1 MSDLLIGAGG
11 GGGGGK
17 GGGGK
22 AYTPSTAQ
30 DGLDSVQYAQLID
43 LISEGEI
50 EGLKNGLKSIFINNT
65 PLQNADNS
73 YNFQNVSVYTTT
85 GTQNQASIPISNN
98 IENEISVGT
107 QVLNGLPVIKS
118 ITSPNVD
125 AARITITVPQLQ
137 TFTDKGDI
145 VGASVNLQIA
155 VQYAGGGFQ
164 TVIDD
169 VISGRSGDLYQKDY
183 IVNFTGSKPVDV
195 RVTRVTA
202 DSADPK
208 LSNAISF
215 SALTEITYAR
225 LRYPN
230 SALVGL
236 RIDAEQF
243 SSIPSRS
250 YLVRGIKIKIPNNA
264 TVDATTGR
272 LIYSGTWNGT
282 LGAAAWCT
290 CPSWI
295 LYDLLTSTRYGFGDH
310 IQPASLD
317 KWSFYS
323 ASVYAN
329 QLVADGFGG
338 QEARFACNVNIQ
350 TQEEAFKVVND
361 LCSVFRAQSYWSTGT
376 LTVSQDKPTDSAYL
390 FTLANTL
397 EGGFSYQNSSK
408 KTRPTVALV
417 SYLDL
422 TTREIAIE
430 AVEDSTAIA
439 KYGVITTQVSAFA
452 CTSRGQASRIG
463 KWLLYEENNSEIVS
477 FVASIEAGV
486 ICRPGQVIEISDPMR
501 AGSRRG
507 GRISSATTTTIT
519 VDDATGLTL
528 ANSPTLSCILSDGSV
543 QARAVLSITG
553 KVIAVATAFSS
564 APNANSIWIFE
575 SNDLQTSTWRVL
587 GVSEQD
593 QCQYAVTAISY
604 NASKYAYIEDGAP
617 LLERDV
623 SNLNEIPAAPTN
635 LAFTEA
641 LYSYQSQVR
650 AKVIAGWKPVL
661 GVNQY
666 EVRWR
671 KDSGNWTV
679 IRQPSVDFEILDIT
693 PGLFEF
699 TVYSLNAAGKP
710 SSTALEGS
718 ITALGKTAPPSDV
731 TGFISTIDPN
741 IGVVFSWDVVPD
753 IDASGYEIRRGD
765 SWEAA
770 TLVTQVS
777 ATTYKLG
784 ILPQGTT
791 TYLIRALDTSGVYSS
806 AAASTTVT
814 ISSPSTPSVTAA
826 VAGDLVTLSW
836 PVSTGSYSIASYTVR
851 SNVGAVGEIST
862 TTTSLPI
869 TWNGSRTFYVKAVDL
884 TGAQSS
890 EGAVTVNV
898 IQASAPSVS
907 LAYAG
912 QNAVLTWNEVNGT
925 TKTRFYQIS
934 IGASV
939 IGTIQTTNF
948 SIRVDWTGAR
958 TFSVRAVDANGNFGS
973 SASIAISPSAASAP
987 TVSSSISG
995 AQVVLT
1001 WESVQGSLPTAY
1013 YDVRYGSNFASG
1025 ISLGIINGNS
1035 FTTNGAW
1042 NGNRTFW
1049 VAATDTAG
1057 NLGAAGSRTV
1067 TINSAAAP
1075 TITPSFAGNML
1086 TLNWTGVS
1094 GSLPVIAYEIR
1105 RGATYAT
1112 ATVLGQTQST
1122 TYKIEPTWVG
1132 GQTFWVTSINSNND
1146 LGTSGS
1152 AVATVVAP
1160 PAPSITNTFKGEQV
1174 VLSWNAVQGSLD
1186 TDFYQVRRGNVFSSA
1201 SIIAEIKSTVYSLK
1215 VDWSGTQKF
1224 WVVAVDSRGNQGTE
1238 DDQDVVIT
1246 PPSQPTITQQVVDN
1260 NVLLQWTDSTQTLPI
1275 TVYELR
1281 KGTTWGSASVI
1292 GTKQGKFTSVFETVS
1307 GNFVYWLAGIDSSGT
1322 YGTPGSVSAFVN
1334 QPPDYVLKFN
1344 QNSTFSG
1351 TKTNVYTT
1359 SGILYANVDTTETWQ
1374 SHFTARGWS
1383 TPQDQIN
1390 AGYPIYGL
1398 PSQTSGQYL
1407 ETIDYGTVLAGT
1419 KVSMTLTSNI
1429 IAGSITITPTISVR
1443 RLPTDAWTVYAGVN
1457 SVFATN
1463 FQYVRA
1469 QYDFSSSGGDD
1480 LLEITGLNV
1489 RLDSKLRND
1498 AGTSTANAG
1507 DAGGTV
1513 VTFSV
1518 PFIDVDSIS
1527 VTPVGTTPV
1536 IAIYDFVDVPNPTSF
1551 KVLLFNS
1558 GGTRISGAF
1567 SWSARGV

>member
-11 GGGGGK
+11 GGGGK

-22 AYTPSTAQ
+22 AYVPSTAR
-30 DGLDSVQYAQLID
+30 DGLDSVQYAQVID

-50 EGLKNGLKSIFINNT
+50 QGLKDGLKSIFINNT
-65 PLQNADNS
+65 PLQNPDNT

-98 IENEISVGT
+98 IENEIPVGI

-137 TFTDKGDI
+137 AFTDKGDI

-155 VQYAGGGFQ
+155 VQYAGGGFT

-169 VISGRSGDLYQKDY
+169 TISGRSGDLYQKDY
-183 IVNFTGSKPVDV
+183 IVNFTGNKPVDI
-195 RVTRVTA
+195 RVTRITA

-208 LSNAISF
+208 LSNNISF
-215 SALTEITYAR
+215 TSLTEITYAR

-250 YLVRGIKIKIPNNA
+250 YLVRGIKIRIPSNA
-264 TVDATTGR
+264 TVNQTTGR

-282 LGAAAWCT
+282 FGAAAWCT

-310 IQPASLD
+310 IQAASLD

-323 ASVYAN
+323 SSVYAN
-329 QLVADGFGG
+329 QLVANGFGG
-338 QEARFACNVNIQ
+338 QEARFTCNVNIQ

-430 AVEDSTAIA
+430 AVEDSVAIA

-507 GRISSATTTTIT
+507 GRISSATTLAIT
-519 VDDATGLTL
+519 VDDATGLSG
-528 ANSPTLSCILSDGSV
+528 ANSPTLSCILSDGTV
-543 QARAVLSITG
+543 QTRAVSSISG
-553 KVIAVATAFSS
+553 KIITVATAFSS

-587 GVSEQD
+587 SVAEQD
-593 QCQYAVTAISY
+593 GSNYAVTAISY

-617 LLERDV
+617 LQVRDV

-641 LYSYQSQVR
+641 LYTYQSQVR

-671 KDSGNWTV
+671 KDSGNWTI
-679 IRQPSVDFEILDIT
+679 IRQPSVDLEILDIT

-718 ITALGKTAPPSDV
+718 VTALGKTAPPSDV
-731 TGFISTIDPN
+731 QTFTATLDPSV
-741 IGVVFSWDVVPD
+741 GVTLSWGAVTDLD
-753 IDASGYEIRRGD
+753 LQGYEIWQG
-765 SWEAA
+765 SGFGSGSQIG
-770 TLVTQVS
+770 VFS
-777 ATTYKLG
+777 ATSKKLG
-784 ILPQGTT
+784 LVGLGTT
-791 TYLIRALDTSGVYSS
+791 TWWIKALDTSNSLSVN
-806 AAASTTVT
+806 ALSTSVT
-814 ISSPSTPSVTAA
+814 ITAAGAATTSGAFSNDSLILNWTA
-826 VAGDLVTLSW
+826 VAGSLS
-836 PVSTGSYSIASYTVR
+836 
-851 SNVGAVGEIST
+851 
-862 TTTSLPI
+862 
-869 TWNGSRTFYVKAVDL
+869 
-884 TGAQSS
+884 
-890 EGAVTVNV
+890 
-898 IQASAPSVS
+898 
-907 LAYAG
+907 
-912 QNAVLTWNEVNGT
+912 
-925 TKTRFYQIS
+925 
-934 IGASV
+934 
-939 IGTIQTTNF
+939 
-948 SIRVDWTGAR
+948 
-958 TFSVRAVDANGNFGS
+958 
-973 SASIAISPSAASAP
+973 
-987 TVSSSISG
+987 
-995 AQVVLT
+995 
-1001 WESVQGSLPTAY
+1001 TAY
-1013 YDVRYGSNFASG
+1013 YEVRYGSVTDTWATSAG
-1025 ISLGIINGNS
+1025 RVVGTVQG
-1035 FTTNGAW
+1035 TTLSIKGAW
-1042 NGNRTFW
+1042 VGTRRFF
-1049 VAATDTAG
+1049 VAAVDLKG
-1057 NLGAAGSRTV
+1057 NVGAAATYDAV
-1067 TINSAAAP
+1067 
-1075 TITPSFAGNML
+1075 
-1086 TLNWTGVS
+1086 
-1094 GSLPVIAYEIR
+1094 VIA
-1105 RGATYAT
+1105 
-1112 ATVLGQTQST
+1112 
-1122 TYKIEPTWVG
+1122 
-1132 GQTFWVTSINSNND
+1132 
-1146 LGTSGS
+1146 
-1152 AVATVVAP
+1152 
-1160 PAPSITNTFKGEQV
+1160 
-1174 VLSWNAVQGSLD
+1174 
-1186 TDFYQVRRGNVFSSA
+1186 
-1201 SIIAEIKSTVYSLK
+1201 
-1215 VDWSGTQKF
+1215 
-1224 WVVAVDSRGNQGTE
+1224 
-1238 DDQDVVIT
+1238 
-1246 PPSQPTITQQVVDN
+1246 PSQPTITQQVIDN

-1275 TVYELR
+1275 TSYEVR
-1281 KGTTWGSASVI
+1281 KGATYAGSTLI
-1292 GTKQGKFTSVFETVS
+1292 GLKQGRFTTVFESTA
-1307 GNFVYWLAGIDSSGT
+1307 GNYTYWLTGVDSANN
-1322 YGTPGSVSAFVN
+1322 YGTPGSISAQVN
-1334 QPPDYVLKFN
+1334 QPPDYVLKLN
-1344 QNSTFSG
+1344 VDSTFSG
-1351 TKTNVYTT
+1351 TKTNLIALD
-1359 SGILYANVDTTETWQ
+1359 SGLLASVNTTETWQ
-1374 SHFTARGWS
+1374 QHFTSRSW
-1383 TPQDQIN
+1383 TTLQDQIN
-1390 AGYPIYGL
+1390 AGYAYFAM
-1398 PSQTSGQYL
+1398 PSTTTGQYV
-1407 ETIDYGTVLAGT
+1407 EDINYGTVLAGT
-1419 KVSMTLTSNI
+1419 KIAATLTSNLI
-1429 IAGSITITPTISVR
+1429 GGATTITPSISVK
-1443 RLPTDAWTVYAGVN
+1443 RLVTDSWTVYTGVS

-1463 FQYVRA
+1463 FQYARI
-1469 QYDFSSSGGDD
+1469 QYDFASAGGDD
-1480 LLEITGLNV
+1480 LLQLTGLNI

-1498 AGTSTANAG
+1498 SGNSTANSS
-1507 DAGGTV
+1507 DSGGTV
-1513 VTFSV
+1513 VTFNIAFV
-1518 PFIDVDSIS
+1518 DVDSIS
-1527 VTPVGTTPV
+1527 VTPLATSSVTAV
-1536 IAIYDFVDVPNPTSF
+1536 YDFVDVPYPTSF

-1558 GGTRISGAF
+1558 SGARVSGAF

>member
-11 GGGGGK
+11 GGGGK
-17 GGGGK
+17 GGGGGES
-22 AYTPSTAQ
+22 YTPSTAR

-50 EGLKNGLKSIFINNT
+50 QGLKDGLKSIFINNT

-85 GTQNQASIPISNN
+85 GTQNQASIPISKN

-137 TFTDKGDI
+137 AFTDKGDI
-145 VGASVNLQIA
+145 VGASVDLQIA

-164 TVIDD
+164 TVIED

-183 IVNFTGSKPVDV
+183 IVNFTGSKPVDI

-215 SALTEITYAR
+215 SSLTEITYAR

-250 YLVRGIKIKIPNNA
+250 YLVRGIKIKIPSNA

-272 LIYSGTWNGT
+272 LIYSGIWNGT
-282 LGAAAWCT
+282 FGAAAWCT

-295 LYDLLTSTRYGFGDH
+295 LYDFLTSTRYGFGDH
-310 IQPASLD
+310 IQPESLD

-323 ASVYAN
+323 ASIYAN
-329 QLVADGFGG
+329 QLVANGFGG

-376 LTVSQDKPTDSAYL
+376 LTVSQDKPADSAYL

-430 AVEDSTAIA
+430 AVEDSEAIS

-486 ICRPGQVIEISDPMR
+486 ICRPGQVIEIADPMR

-507 GRISSATTTTIT
+507 GRIISATTTVVT
-519 VDDATGLTL
+519 VDDATGLST
-528 ANSPTLSCILSDGSV
+528 ANSPTLSVILGDGTV
-543 QARAVLSITG
+543 QVRPVAGITG
-553 KVIAVATAFSS
+553 NVITVSPAFGS
-564 APNANSIWIFE
+564 APNPNSIWIFE
-575 SNDLQTSTWRVL
+575 STDLQTSTWRVL

-617 LLERDV
+617 LQVRDV
-623 SNLNEIPAAPTN
+623 STLNDIPAAPTN

-641 LYSYQSQVR
+641 LYTYQSQVR

-671 KDSGNWTV
+671 KDSGNWTI

-718 ITALGKTAPPSDV
+718 VTALGKTAPPSDV
-731 TGFISTIDPN
+731 ETFTATLDPSV
-741 IGVVFSWDVVPD
+741 GVTLSWGAVTDLD
-753 IDASGYEIRRGD
+753 LQGYEIWQG
-765 SWEAA
+765 SGFGSGSQIG
-770 TLVTQVS
+770 VFS
-777 ATTYKLG
+777 ATSKKLG
-784 ILPQGTT
+784 LVGLGTT
-791 TYLIRALDTSGVYSS
+791 TWWIKALDTSNSFSVNALSTS
-806 AAASTTVT
+806 VTIAAAGAATTSGAFSNDSLILNWT
-814 ISSPSTPSVTAA
+814 A
-826 VAGDLVTLSW
+826 VAGSLS
-836 PVSTGSYSIASYTVR
+836 
-851 SNVGAVGEIST
+851 
-862 TTTSLPI
+862 
-869 TWNGSRTFYVKAVDL
+869 
-884 TGAQSS
+884 
-890 EGAVTVNV
+890 
-898 IQASAPSVS
+898 
-907 LAYAG
+907 
-912 QNAVLTWNEVNGT
+912 
-925 TKTRFYQIS
+925 
-934 IGASV
+934 
-939 IGTIQTTNF
+939 
-948 SIRVDWTGAR
+948 
-958 TFSVRAVDANGNFGS
+958 
-973 SASIAISPSAASAP
+973 
-987 TVSSSISG
+987 
-995 AQVVLT
+995 
-1001 WESVQGSLPTAY
+1001 TAY
-1013 YDVRYGSNFASG
+1013 YEVRYGSVTDTWATSAG
-1025 ISLGIINGNS
+1025 RVVGTVQG
-1035 FTTNGAW
+1035 TTLSIKGAW
-1042 NGNRTFW
+1042 VGTRRFF
-1049 VAATDTAG
+1049 VAAVDLKG
-1057 NLGAAGSRTV
+1057 NVGAAATYDAV
-1067 TINSAAAP
+1067 
-1075 TITPSFAGNML
+1075 
-1086 TLNWTGVS
+1086 
-1094 GSLPVIAYEIR
+1094 VIA
-1105 RGATYAT
+1105 
-1112 ATVLGQTQST
+1112 
-1122 TYKIEPTWVG
+1122 
-1132 GQTFWVTSINSNND
+1132 
-1146 LGTSGS
+1146 
-1152 AVATVVAP
+1152 
-1160 PAPSITNTFKGEQV
+1160 
-1174 VLSWNAVQGSLD
+1174 
-1186 TDFYQVRRGNVFSSA
+1186 
-1201 SIIAEIKSTVYSLK
+1201 
-1215 VDWSGTQKF
+1215 
-1224 WVVAVDSRGNQGTE
+1224 
-1238 DDQDVVIT
+1238 
-1246 PPSQPTITQQVVDN
+1246 PSQPTITQQVIDN

-1275 TVYELR
+1275 TSYEVR
-1281 KGTTWGSASVI
+1281 KGSTYAGSTLI
-1292 GTKQGKFTSVFETVS
+1292 GLKQGRFTTVFESSSATYK
-1307 GNFVYWLAGIDSSGT
+1307 YWLTGIDSGGN
-1322 YGTPGSVSAFVN
+1322 YGTPGSISAQVN
-1334 QPPDYVLKFN
+1334 QPPDYVLKLN
-1344 QNSTFSG
+1344 VDSTFTG
-1351 TKTNVYTT
+1351 TKTNLTALDVGLLA
-1359 SGILYANVDTTETWQ
+1359 SVNTTETWQ
-1374 SHFTARGWS
+1374 QHFTSRSW
-1383 TPQDQIN
+1383 TTLQDQIN
-1390 AGYPIYGL
+1390 AGYAYFAM
-1398 PSQTSGQYL
+1398 PSPTTAQYY
-1407 ETIDYGTVLAGT
+1407 EDVNYGTVLAGT
-1419 KVSMTLTSNI
+1419 KVATTLTSNV
-1429 IAGSITITPTISVR
+1429 IAGSTTITPTISVKK
-1443 RLPTDAWTVYAGVN
+1443 LIGDPWIVYAGVS
-1457 SVFATN
+1457 SVFATD

-1469 QYDFSSSGGDD
+1469 QYDFASTGGDD
-1480 LLEITGLNV
+1480 LLQITALNV

-1498 AGTSTANAG
+1498 SGNGTANSS
-1507 DAGGTV
+1507 DSGGTV
-1513 VTFSV
+1513 VTFNIAFV
-1518 PFIDVDSIS
+1518 DVDSIS
-1527 VTPVGTTPV
+1527 VTPLATSSVTAV
-1536 IAIYDFVDVPNPTSF
+1536 YDFVDVPYPTSF

-1558 GGTRISGAF
+1558 SGARVSGAF